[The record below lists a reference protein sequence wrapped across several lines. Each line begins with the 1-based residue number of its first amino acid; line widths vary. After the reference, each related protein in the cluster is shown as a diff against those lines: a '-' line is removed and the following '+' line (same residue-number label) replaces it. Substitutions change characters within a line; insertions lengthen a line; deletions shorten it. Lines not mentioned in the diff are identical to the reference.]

1 MPSPETILEG
11 TVNEA
16 AAYAKV
22 KVEGAERLVVV
33 PISFHKPEIPELV
46 HEKWQGIVDLVAGIL
61 HVPTG
66 LLTRLTPENL
76 EIFVASNTTGN
87 PYKRDDRDG
96 LGIGMFCET
105 VAGTQMRKIVEDTD
119 ATEYWRNNPHAGF
132 GMHSYI
138 GVPIQWE
145 DGELFGTFCMLN
157 NKPTKFT
164 SQFIDLIDKFKEI
177 IETDLKYIL
186 LQQELK
192 DRLSASELQLR
203 EIHHRLKNQFNIL
216 ASYISLQSRC
226 KENESLQETLVEIQH
241 RVMALS
247 LIHDELYNSERLTVP
262 PLDIYLSRLCRY
274 ILNDLAK
281 AEVSI
286 EYKIGNL
293 ALPMNTEISLALIVS
308 ELLTNSLKHAF
319 KDQEEKLIRIE
330 ASRVGQDR
338 FSLVFRDNGVGLPP
352 GFDPNTAD
360 SLGMT
365 LLRAIAKQLGG
376 SMSAAN
382 ERGAVFRFDLSG

>member
-1 MPSPETILEG
+1 
-11 TVNEA
+11 VNET

-22 KVEGAERLVVV
+22 KVEGADRLVVV
-33 PISFHKPEIPELV
+33 PISFHKPEIPGLV
-46 HEKWQGIVDLVAGIL
+46 YKKWQGIVDLVAGIL

-76 EIFVASNTTGN
+76 EIFVASNTEGN
-87 PYKRDDRDG
+87 PYKRNDKDR

-105 VAGTQMRKIVEDTD
+105 VVGTQMRKIVDDTD
-119 ATEYWRNNPHAGF
+119 ATEYWKNNPHAAF

-145 DGELFGTFCMLN
+145 DGELFGTFCMLDSVPN
-157 NKPTKFT
+157 KFT
-164 SQFIDLIDKFKEI
+164 AQFIDLIDKFKEI
-177 IETDLKYIL
+177 IETDLSYIL

-192 DRLSASELQLR
+192 DRLSASEMQLR

-216 ASYISLQSRC
+216 ASYISLQSRG
-226 KENESLQETLVEIQH
+226 KENEVLQDTLKEIQH

-247 LIHDELYNSERLTVP
+247 LIHDELYHSERLTVP
-262 PLDIYLSRLCRY
+262 PLDIYLSRLCKY

-286 EYKIGNL
+286 EYRIENL
-293 ALPMNTEISLALIVS
+293 DLPMNTEISLALIVS

-319 KDQEEKLIRIE
+319 TDQAEKLIRIE
-330 ASRVGQDR
+330 VSRVGEDR
-338 FSLVFRDNGVGLPP
+338 FSLIFRDNGVGLPP
-352 GFDPNTAD
+352 GFDATSAD

-376 SMSAAN
+376 SMNTAN
-382 ERGAVFRFDLSG
+382 ERGAVFRFDLAR